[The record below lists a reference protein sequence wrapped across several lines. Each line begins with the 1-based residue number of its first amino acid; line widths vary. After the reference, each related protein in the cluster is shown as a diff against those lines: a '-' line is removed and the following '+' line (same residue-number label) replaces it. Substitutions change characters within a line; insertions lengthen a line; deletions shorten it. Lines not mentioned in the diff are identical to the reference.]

1 MTRMNVISIDP
12 AQATKG
18 AMLADIS
25 QSFRIKGSV
34 LADIERP
41 REKRDSLNIISGI
54 NNRISTIMSSRLF
67 LLRLFM
73 GILLLALGIYSYL
86 PYEIIT
92 IAGVSPVP
100 EYVDICEIVLGG
112 MLLLGLFTRISST
125 AGFLFFTYLTVS
137 SVLEGTVNLGLV
149 IPAIISIIFMVTGPG
164 IYSTDQLIRRTLI
177 KKINN
182 RRNRRKAERFSYRA
196 YAENS

>member
-18 AMLADIS
+18 AMLSDIS

-41 REKRDSLNIISGI
+41 REKRESLNIISGI

-73 GILLLALGIYSYL
+73 GILLLALGIYPYL
-86 PYEIIT
+86 PYDVMT
-92 IAGVSPVP
+92 ISGVSPVP
-100 EYVDICEIVLGG
+100 QYVNICEIVLGG
-112 MLLLGLFTRISST
+112 TLLLGLFSRITST
-125 AGFLFFTYLTVS
+125 AGFVFFTYLTVNS
-137 SVLEGTVNLGLV
+137 AMEGTINLEPV

-182 RRNRRKAERFSYRA
+182 RRNRRNAERFSYRA